1 MKAVLLSV
9 MLMSS
14 TAWAAD
20 EAAPPPTIP
29 DHPILSTPLNA
40 DPAPSAQPSA
50 SAAAPVPAP
59 APAADTHAGYFS
71 DFHQDSDAYSIVSAG
86 TGLST
91 HRPMYLM
98 PYTYS
103 PQYDGRT
110 TEVVFQISAKL
121 KLFGT
126 NLYAAYTQKSFWQAY
141 NKKDSS
147 PFYETDYNPELFYRW
162 MPDPIKYNHWG
173 SDFGFEHESN
183 GQDLPDSRS
192 WNRIY
197 IAPFWAKGKTLVYLK
212 AWYRLPEKAKT
223 GPDDAAGDDNPD
235 IQKYLGHF
243 ELQVQRQFFDGHLAH
258 ISLRENT
265 ATGKGSVTFNYSIP
279 AKGNS
284 FFYGLYVFNGYGDSL
299 IDYNHSVTRVG
310 LSLMMAR

>member
-1 MKAVLLSV
+1 MKAVLLSM

-14 TAWAAD
+14 ATWAAD
-20 EAAPPPTIP
+20 EPSPPPTIP
-29 DHPILSTPLNA
+29 DNQILSTPMSA
-40 DPAPSAQPSA
+40 DPTPSAQ
-50 SAAAPVPAP
+50 
-59 APAADTHAGYFS
+59 APAATPVADTHSGFFS
-71 DFHQDSDAYSIVSAG
+71 GMHQDSDAYSIVSAG

-126 NLYAAYTQKSFWQAY
+126 NLYAGYTQKSFWQAY
-141 NKKDSS
+141 NKKESS

-183 GQDLPDSRS
+183 GKDLDSRS

-197 IAPFWAKGKTLVYLK
+197 IAPFWAKGKTLAYLK
-212 AWYRLPEKAKT
+212 FWYRLPERAKT
-223 GPDDAAGDDNPD
+223 SPTDTAGDDNPD

-243 ELQVQRQFFDGHLAH
+243 EFQVQRQFFDGHLAH
-258 ISLRENT
+258 LSLRENP
-265 ATGKGSVTFNYSIP
+265 ASGKGSVMFNYSIP
-279 AKGNS
+279 AKDNS

-299 IDYNHSVTRVG
+299 IDYNRSVTRVG
-310 LSLMMAR
+310 LSIMLTR